1 MKELVFR
8 AGGVS
13 VLLCTLV
20 TPGAAEECR
29 HTSGDRGRVVPS
41 ACAIQPRQSA
51 NGASA
56 GTPANPAPAP
66 GYVIGPDDVLTVA
79 FWRDQISADVV
90 VRPDG
95 RISLPLLNDVQAA
108 GYTPEGLARALEEV
122 ASKYITEPSAVV
134 MVKEIHSRKVF
145 VLGEVATPGVVPLIA
160 NMNLLQLIAM
170 SGGLLEHA
178 DKKNI
183 IVIRTENGQE
193 KRLTFNYNDVVK
205 GKNVKQNIQLQPGD
219 TIVVR

>member
-8 AGGVS
+8 VTGAVA
-13 VLLCTLV
+13 LICALCT
-20 TPGAAEECR
+20 PAWGM
-29 HTSGDRGRVVPS
+29 
-41 ACAIQPRQSA
+41 QSPA
-51 NGASA
+51 
-56 GTPANPAPAP
+56 TPASPSPVP
-66 GYVIGPDDVLTVA
+66 GYVIGTDDVLTVT

-108 GYTPEGLARALEEV
+108 GYTPEGLARALEQA
-122 ASKYITEPSAVV
+122 ASRYITEPSAVV
-134 MVKEIHSRKVF
+134 MVKEIRSRRAF
-145 VLGEVATPGVVPLIA
+145 VVGEVATPGMVPLNA
-160 NMNLLQLIAM
+160 NMNLLQVLAIA
-170 SGGLLEHA
+170 GGLLEHA

-193 KRLTFNYNDVVK
+193 KRLKFNYNDVVN

-219 TIVVR
+219 TVVVR